1 VIALPEATVLAVSG
15 APVRRL
21 VAVLAALVLG
31 VCSGCASSARTDDD
45 YRHKVANT
53 AEALNGVLGTVELAV
68 RVVGRD
74 RVPAPYI
81 SVTFADADDDAA
93 STQSNFDAIQ
103 PPSAAADDLRGK
115 LDDTMQKTVSMLDD
129 LRIAARRDRLQ
140 EIPGLAQPLHA
151 LQLTL
156 SKLED
161 VAQ

>member
-1 VIALPEATVLAVSG
+1 VLSGAARPRVAAGLAV
-15 APVRRL
+15 L
-21 VAVLAALVLG
+21 CVLG
-31 VCSGCASSARTDDD
+31 VCTGCASSSRTDDD

-53 AEALNGVLGTVELAV
+53 AEALNGVLGTVEVAV
-68 RVVGRD
+68 RVVARD

-103 PPSAAADDLRGK
+103 PPSAAADALRSK
-115 LDDTMQKTVSMLDD
+115 LDDAMQKTVSMLDD
-129 LRIAARRDRLQ
+129 LRIAARRNRSA
-140 EIPGLAQPLHA
+140 EIPHLAKPLHD

-161 VAQ
+161 LKEIAG